1 MESES
6 ISLMNSS
13 RNNSLSGI
21 VSLAN
26 HNYPEETRTEKSKV
40 EFTNRNFPKQF
51 ANVAVFSL
59 NDIATI

>member
-6 ISLMNSS
+6 ISLRNSS

-26 HNYPEETRTEKSKV
+26 HNYTEETRTEKSKV
-40 EFTNRNFPKQF
+40 EFTNRNFPK
-51 ANVAVFSL
+51 
-59 NDIATI
+59 